1 MINLLNSFLN
11 SFERFYRRVFSA
23 ILVILVF
30 PFLLLIYIFGF
41 LSLDIQQKDD
51 EDGNI

>member
-1 MINLLNSFLN
+1 MLQLINNFLN
-11 SFERFYRRVFSA
+11 AFERFYRRVFSA
-23 ILVILVF
+23 ILVTLVF
-30 PFLLLIYIFGF
+30 PFLLLVYIFGF